1 MGEGII
7 DWIDKRKWVIII
19 ILLVFTFFAP
29 ILFTSFNII
38 DFSNTGEIGDTI
50 GGITAPFVNLVAAF
64 LVYISF
70 REQIK
75 ANKLLSKESSFNYFN
90 STHKII
96 AEDLSQI
103 TPKLKV
109 NSSYYNMLYEEGVP
123 RRKIEGGLD
132 EDDYRKKKLQFKLV
146 EATENLDRIK
156 LILGN
161 TELFI
166 IELVNSKMTPSLK
179 TSLSFR
185 LGEVLKTTYSF
196 YEDVCRKID
205 NKENIDE
212 GFYREMKHLNKYFI
226 TISDLI
232 KPLREV

>member
-1 MGEGII
+1 MREGII
-7 DWIDKRKWVIII
+7 DWIDRRKWVIII

-29 ILFTSFNII
+29 ILFTSFTII

-103 TPKLKV
+103 TPKLRT
-109 NSSYYNMLYEEGVP
+109 NYNYSNLFDKEGYQS
-123 RRKIEGGLD
+123 RSIEDSLR
-132 EDDYRKKKLQFKLV
+132 EDDYKKRMSPAYLAKAIV
-146 EATENLDRIK
+146 NLDRIK
-156 LILGN
+156 LILRN

-166 IELVNSKMTPSLK
+166 NELVDSKMTPALK
-179 TSLSFR
+179 TSLSLR
-185 LGEVLKTTYSF
+185 LGEVLKTTYLEYKKASR
-196 YEDVCRKID
+196 DID

-212 GFYREMKHLNKYFI
+212 DFHRKMKYLNEHFI
-226 TISDLI
+226 AIRALI
-232 KPLREV
+232 KPLR

>member
-7 DWIDKRKWVIII
+7 DWIDRRKWVIII

-29 ILFTSFNII
+29 ILFTSFNIV

-90 STHKII
+90 LTHEII
-96 AEDLSQI
+96 LEDLSHI
-103 TPKLKV
+103 TPRLR
-109 NSSYYNMLYEEGVP
+109 SIGHYYNRLYEEGGP
-123 RRKIEGGLD
+123 RRKIEEDLD
-132 EDDYRKKKLQFKLV
+132 KEDYRKKMLQSSLDQAIVK
-146 EATENLDRIK
+146 LDRIK

-166 IELVNSKMTPSLK
+166 IELVESKMTPSLK
-179 TSLSFR
+179 TSLSLR
-185 LGEVLKTTYSF
+185 LGEVLKTTSLEYTRVF
-196 YEDVCRKID
+196 RDID
-205 NKENIDE
+205 NKENIDKD
-212 GFYREMKHLNKYFI
+212 FYRKMKYLNEHFI
-226 TISDLI
+226 TMDKLI
-232 KPLREV
+232 KPLR

>member
-1 MGEGII
+1 MEQGII
-7 DWIDKRKWVIII
+7 DWIDRRKWVIII

-96 AEDLSQI
+96 EEDLSGI
-103 TPKLKV
+103 TPRLRV
-109 NSSYYNMLYEEGVP
+109 INTYSNSLDNEGAT
-123 RRKIEGGLD
+123 RRKIDVNLG
-132 EDDYRKKKLQFKLV
+132 EDDYIKKMLQSRLA
-146 EATENLDRIK
+146 EAIINLDIIK
-156 LILGN
+156 LILGS

-166 IELVNSKMTPSLK
+166 FELVDSKMTPSLK
-179 TSLSFR
+179 TSLS
-185 LGEVLKTTYSF
+185 LKLEEVLKTTYSA
-196 YEDVCRKID
+196 YEDACRKID
-205 NKENIDE
+205 NKENIDKDVH
-212 GFYREMKHLNKYFI
+212 RKMKHLNEQFI
-226 TISDLI
+226 TIWKLI
-232 KPLREV
+232 KPLR

>member
-1 MGEGII
+1 MEQGII
-7 DWIDKRKWVIII
+7 DWIDRRKWVIII

-96 AEDLSQI
+96 LEDLSGI
-103 TPKLKV
+103 TPRLRL
-109 NSSYYNMLYEEGVP
+109 NRNYYNMLYEEGGL
-123 RRKIEGGLD
+123 RREIEKGSSGGD
-132 EDDYRKKKLQFKLV
+132 CRKKRLQFELV
-146 EATENLDRIK
+146 KATESLDIIK
-156 LILGN
+156 LILGS

-166 IELVNSKMTPSLK
+166 FELVDSKMTPSLK
-179 TSLSFR
+179 TSLSLR
-185 LGEVLKTTYSF
+185 LGEVLKTTYSA
-196 YEDVCRKID
+196 YEDACKRID
-205 NKENIDE
+205 NKENIDKDVH
-212 GFYREMKHLNKYFI
+212 RKMKHLNEQFI
-226 TISDLI
+226 TIWKLI
-232 KPLREV
+232 KPLR

>member
-7 DWIDKRKWVIII
+7 DWIDRRKWVIII

-29 ILFTSFNII
+29 ILFTSFNIV

-90 STHKII
+90 LTHEII
-96 AEDLSQI
+96 VEDLSHI
-103 TPKLKV
+103 TPRLR
-109 NSSYYNMLYEEGVP
+109 SIRHYYNRLYEEGGL
-123 RRKIEGGLD
+123 RRKIEEDLD
-132 EDDYRKKKLQFKLV
+132 KEDYRKKMLQSSLD
-146 EATENLDRIK
+146 EAIVKLDRIK

-166 IELVNSKMTPSLK
+166 KELVESKMTPSLK
-179 TSLSFR
+179 TSLSLR
-185 LGEVLKTTYSF
+185 LGEVLKTTSLEYIRVF
-196 YEDVCRKID
+196 RDID
-205 NKENIDE
+205 NKENIDKD
-212 GFYREMKHLNKYFI
+212 FYRKMKYLNEHFI
-226 TISDLI
+226 TMRKLI
-232 KPLREV
+232 KPLR

>member
-7 DWIDKRKWVIII
+7 DWIDRRKWVIII
-19 ILLVFTFFAP
+19 MLLVFTFFAP

-109 NSSYYNMLYEEGVP
+109 NSGYYNMLYEEGVP
-123 RRKIEGGLD
+123 RRKIEGDTG
-132 EDDYRKKKLQFKLV
+132 EDNYREKKLQFKLV
-146 EATENLDRIK
+146 EATKNLDRIK
-156 LILGN
+156 LILGS

-166 IELVNSKMTPSLK
+166 FELVNSKMTPSLK
-179 TSLSFR
+179 TSLSLR
-185 LGEVLKTTYSF
+185 LGEVLKTTYSA
-196 YEDVCRKID
+196 YEEAFRKID
-205 NKENIDE
+205 DKENLDKD
-212 GFYREMKHLNKYFI
+212 FHRKMKHLNEQFM
-226 TISDLI
+226 TIWKLI
-232 KPLREV
+232 KPLR